1 MSVLIWVLIER
12 DRRDMRYLKKMRD
25 KAGSLFTSHLK
36 AMTLRKKILLSMVI
50 LLLLLGLT
58 MALVTRAVL
67 LGALKTEF
75 QRKGI
80 SFSRS
85 IAANSLV
92 DVLTQNSSRLK
103 LLIENEK
110 RLDKDIAYIFIVDSS
125 GRILAHT
132 FNKGF
137 PVDLMRANSAP
148 KNGDVKIQPLD
159 TQIGL
164 IYDIAAPISIE
175 KSVLGQVRLGINQNS
190 IQQTIMT
197 LNLIF
202 IAVTLFSMFIGI
214 ILAYKLSSLITM
226 PIAKLIEAA
235 QSIQRG
241 DFSTKIHIETK
252 NEIELLAA
260 SFNEMASCLN
270 QMVEEKKRLRAF
282 EERNR
287 IAFDLHDGL
296 AQNLADIIKRLELCE
311 RLFKL
316 EPSKALE
323 ELEGLKKNTRDALNN
338 IRQTIF
344 DLKLTQDAGFNLY
357 DNLTDHINNF
367 KKQNSIDVKLDIYGP
382 IDNIVPDKAK
392 IIFYTIREA
401 LNNIRKH
408 SAAGNVI
415 IYLGCD
421 NNDELTVNIKDDG
434 KGFNINETEISACAG
449 RKFGIISM
457 RERVSS
463 IGGLLSIRSKA
474 GEGVEILVKI
484 PLKEQKT
491 EYVI

>member
-1 MSVLIWVLIER
+1 
-12 DRRDMRYLKKMRD
+12 MRYLKKMRD
-25 KAGSLFTSHLK
+25 KVSSLFAIHLK
-36 AMTLRKKILLSMVI
+36 AMSLRKKILLSMVS

-67 LGALKTEF
+67 LEALKAEF
-75 QRKGI
+75 QRKGL

-85 IAANSLV
+85 LAANSLV
-92 DVLTQNSSRLK
+92 DVLTQNNSRLK

-137 PVDLMRANSAP
+137 PVDLMRANSAQ

-164 IYDIAAPISIE
+164 IYDIATPISIE
-175 KSVLGQVRLGINQNS
+175 KSVLGQVRLGIKQNS
-190 IQQTIMT
+190 IQRTIMT

-202 IAVTLFSMFIGI
+202 IAITLLSVFIGI
-214 ILAYKLSSLITM
+214 LLAYKLSSLITR
-226 PIAKLIEAA
+226 PISKLIEAT
-235 QSIQRG
+235 QSIQKG
-241 DFSTKIHIETK
+241 NFSTKIHIETK

-270 QMVEEKKRLRAF
+270 QMVEEKKQLRAF

-344 DLKLTQDAGFNLY
+344 DLKLTQDASFNLY
-357 DNLTDHINNF
+357 DNLTDHIDNF
-367 KKQNSIDVKLDIYGP
+367 KKQNSVNVKLDISGL
-382 IDNIVPDKAK
+382 IDNIVTDKAK
-392 IIFYTIREA
+392 IIFYTIRET

-408 SAAGNVI
+408 SAAENVI

-434 KGFNINETEISACAG
+434 KGFDIDEAEISACAS

-474 GEGVEILVKI
+474 GEGAEILVKI

>member
-1 MSVLIWVLIER
+1 
-12 DRRDMRYLKKMRD
+12 MRYLKKIRD
-25 KAGSLFTSHLK
+25 KACNLFRIHLK
-36 AMTLRKKILLSMVI
+36 AMSLRKKILLSMAS

-67 LGALKTEF
+67 LDALKTEF

-85 IAANSLV
+85 LAANSLV

-132 FNKGF
+132 FDKGF
-137 PVDLMRANSAP
+137 PVDLTHANSAAED
-148 KNGDVKIQPLD
+148 GEAKIQPLD
-159 TQIGL
+159 TQAGI
-164 IYDIAAPISIE
+164 IYDIAVPILSE

-202 IAVTLFSMFIGI
+202 IAVTLLSVFIGI
-214 ILAYKLSSLITM
+214 LLAYKLSSLITR
-226 PIAKLIEAA
+226 PISKLIKAT
-235 QSIQRG
+235 QSIQEG
-241 DFSTKIHIETK
+241 DFSTKIRIETK

-260 SFNEMASCLN
+260 SFNEMASRLE
-270 QMVEEKKRLRAF
+270 QMVEEKKRLRAL

-287 IAFDLHDGL
+287 IAFDLHDGM
-296 AQNLADIIKRLELCE
+296 AQDLADIIKRLELCE

-316 EPSKALE
+316 EPAKALE
-323 ELEGLKKNTRDALNN
+323 ELEGLKKNTRDALNS

-344 DLKLTQDAGFNLY
+344 DLKLNQDAGFSLY
-357 DNLTDHINNF
+357 DSLTEHVNNF
-367 KKQNSIDVKLDIYGP
+367 RRQNSIDVKLDISGP
-382 IDNIVPDKAK
+382 MDNIVTDKAK

-408 SAAGNVI
+408 SAAGNVA
-415 IYLGCD
+415 IYLRRD
-421 NNDELTVNIKDDG
+421 NNDEVAIDIKDDG
-434 KGFNINETEISACAG
+434 KGFDINEAEIYAHTS

-484 PLKEQKT
+484 PLKEQRT

>member
-1 MSVLIWVLIER
+1 
-12 DRRDMRYLKKMRD
+12 MRYFKKMRD
-25 KAGSLFTSHLK
+25 KISSLFAIHLK
-36 AMTLRKKILLSMVI
+36 AMTLRKKILLSMVT

-67 LGALKTEF
+67 LEVLKTEF
-75 QRKGI
+75 QRKGL

-85 IAANSLV
+85 LAVNSLV
-92 DVLTQNSSRLK
+92 DVLTQNNSRLK

-148 KNGDVKIQPLD
+148 KNDDVKIQPLD

-164 IYDIAAPISIE
+164 IYDIAVPISIE
-175 KSVLGQVRLGINQNS
+175 KSVLGQVRLGIKQNS
-190 IQQTIMT
+190 IQQTIMM

-202 IAVTLFSMFIGI
+202 IVVTLLSVFIGI
-214 ILAYKLSSLITM
+214 LLAYKLSSLITR
-226 PIAKLIEAA
+226 PISKLIEAA

-260 SFNEMASCLN
+260 SFNEMAACLN

-316 EPSKALE
+316 EPSRALE
-323 ELEGLKKNTRDALNN
+323 ELEGLKKNTRDVLNN
-338 IRQTIF
+338 VRQTIF
-344 DLKLTQDAGFNLY
+344 NLKLTQDSSFSLY

-367 KKQNSIDVKLDIYGP
+367 KKQNSVNVKLDIFGS
-382 IDNIVPDKAK
+382 IDNIVTDKAK
-392 IIFYTIREA
+392 IIFYAIREA

-408 SAAGNVI
+408 SAAENVI
-415 IYLGCD
+415 IYIGCN
-421 NNDELTVNIKDDG
+421 NNDELIVNIKDDG
-434 KGFNINETEISACAG
+434 KGFDINEAEISACDS

-457 RERVSS
+457 RERVFS